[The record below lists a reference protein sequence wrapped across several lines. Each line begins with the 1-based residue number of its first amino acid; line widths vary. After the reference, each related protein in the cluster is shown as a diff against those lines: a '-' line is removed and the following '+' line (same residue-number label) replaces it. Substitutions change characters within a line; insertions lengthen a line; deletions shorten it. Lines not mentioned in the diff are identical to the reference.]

1 MLHKSGARK
10 TRVITVWLDMV
21 GLGWGNGAQ
30 IQGVHETM
38 LHCTTFTLML
48 SVPMLWS

>member
-30 IQGVHETM
+30 SRVCMKPCYIVQR
-38 LHCTTFTLML
+38 
-48 SVPMLWS
+48 SR